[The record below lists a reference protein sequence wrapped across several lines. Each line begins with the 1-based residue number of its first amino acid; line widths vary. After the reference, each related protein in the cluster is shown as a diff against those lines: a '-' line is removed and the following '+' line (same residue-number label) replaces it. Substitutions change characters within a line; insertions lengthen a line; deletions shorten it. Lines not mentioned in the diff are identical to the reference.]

1 MQADAAAM
9 GAHLLVIVE
18 VIGQDTYVER
28 TPFHKKESSS
38 VKRLR
43 HLLALARLIS
53 QLADVNNN
61 FKINSAF
68 ISIYFSLS
76 HDL

>member
-9 GAHLLVIVE
+9 GVHLLVIVE

-28 TPFHKKESSS
+28 TPFHKKESPS

-53 QLADVNNN
+53 
-61 FKINSAF
+61 
-68 ISIYFSLS
+68 
-76 HDL
+76 